1 MLSILSLILFD
12 MKKHLSALLIVS
24 CSFFVNAQRL
34 SYEAFGSITGIAY
47 SQEESPFWFN
57 SNQRGRIVESSN
69 ISALFSTKATYQIS
83 ENTNL
88 EIGLGGL
95 FHDGYTEELQ
105 LDESYLGFQNN
116 WLLAHI
122 GRKQK
127 IELYRGLSATNQNI
141 LWSLNARPLPG
152 ISFQTKKP
160 VYFWKSAGLA
170 FEASLEEFITD
181 DERYVVDTRVHHKS
195 FHLVIDKIPN
205 FEIKLGLQHFAQ
217 WAGTSPDFGKLPG
230 SFSDYLDVFLGQEGN
245 VDVGGQEVNALGNQL
260 GSYEIYIITTV
271 SDYKVQI
278 LYNHL
283 FEDKSGMLLRNTPDG
298 RYGIYIEDPE
308 QGKLVDAFMYE
319 FYYTR
324 NQSKNFP
331 TSDGEDN
338 YFNNNLYRSGWT
350 YENRILGVPF
360 ITLDENRFRV
370 NNNKIIAHHIG
381 VSGTV
386 FNKLPYKLLSS
397 YRKNYGG
404 KGQDKLNSSILSTY
418 VDLKVWQN
426 LVDVNVQIG
435 ADINSIDSPNFGGGV
450 QLSKKFF

>member
-1 MLSILSLILFD
+1 MKLKLPLIL
-12 MKKHLSALLIVS
+12 LLLVFIK
-24 CSFFVNAQRL
+24 VNAQQVEL
-34 SYEAFGSITGIAY
+34 SGSVTAKGIIY
-47 SQEESPFWFN
+47 SGDESPFWIHKN
-57 SNQRGRIVESSN
+57 NRGRVDELTN
-69 ISALFSTKATYQIS
+69 ISGWVSGLATYKMS
-83 ENTNL
+83 KNAGFEL
-88 EIGLGGL
+88 GLGAL
-95 FHDGYTEELQ
+95 YQDGFTDELQ

-116 WLLAHI
+116 WLQAHV

-127 IELYRGLSATNQNI
+127 TELYNGLSATNRNI

-152 ISFQTKKP
+152 ISFQTKHP
-160 VYFWKSAGLA
+160 IYFWKNAGLA

-181 DERYVVDTRVHHKS
+181 DHRYVEDTRVHHKS
-195 FHLVIDKIPN
+195 FHLVFDKTQN
-205 FEIKLGLQHFAQ
+205 FEIKIGLQHFAQ

-230 SFSDYLDVFLGQEGN
+230 SFSDYLDVFTGKEGN
-245 VDVGGQEVNALGNQL
+245 VDVGGQEINALGNQL
-260 GSYEIYIITTV
+260 GSYEIYLNTTV

-308 QGKLVDAFMYE
+308 PGKWVDAFMYE
-319 FYYTR
+319 LYYTK

-350 YENRILGVPF
+350 YEKRILGVPF

-381 VSGTV
+381 ISGTA
-386 FNKLPYKLLSS
+386 FDKLPYKLLGS

-404 KGQDKLNSSILSTY
+404 KGQDKLLSNILSTY
-418 VDLKVWQN
+418 LDLNVWQN
-426 LVDVNVQIG
+426 MVDVNVQVG
-435 ADINSIDSPNFGGGV
+435 ADFSSIASPKFGGSI
-450 QLSKKFF
+450 QLSKRIF

>member
-1 MLSILSLILFD
+1 
-12 MKKHLSALLIVS
+12 MKISLSAMLIIG
-24 CSFFVNAQRL
+24 CCLIIKAQQIE
-34 SYEAFGSITGIAY
+34 YDGYGSLNGIVY
-47 SQEESPFWFN
+47 SQEESPFWIH
-57 SNQRGRIVESSN
+57 SNQRGRIDETTRVSAFFSGKASYQFSEISS
-69 ISALFSTKATYQIS
+69 
-83 ENTNL
+83 L
-88 EIGLGGL
+88 EVGLGGL
-95 FHDGYTEELQ
+95 FHDGYTENVQ
-105 LDESYLGFQNN
+105 LDEFYLGFQNN
-116 WLLAHI
+116 WLIAHV

-127 IELYRGLSATNQNI
+127 AELYNGLSATNQNV

-152 ISFQTKKP
+152 ISFQTKRP
-160 VYFWKSAGLA
+160 IYFLKNAGLA

-181 DERYVVDTRVHHKS
+181 DDRYVEDTRVHHKS
-195 FHLVIDKIPN
+195 FHLVFDKIQN

-230 SFSDYLDVFLGQEGN
+230 SFSDYVDVITGQEGN

-260 GSYEIYIITTV
+260 GSYEIYINTTV

-278 LYNHL
+278 IYNHL

-308 QGKLVDAFMYE
+308 PGKWVDVFMYE
-319 FYYTR
+319 LFYTR

-360 ITLDENRFRV
+360 ITLDESRFRV
-370 NNNKIIAHHIG
+370 NNNKIIAHHVGI
-381 VSGTV
+381 SGKA
-386 FNKLPYKLLSS
+386 FDILPYKLLTS

-404 KGQDKLNSSILSTY
+404 KGQDKLISNILSSY

-426 LVDVNVQIG
+426 LVDVNIQAG
-435 ADINSIDSPNFGGGV
+435 ADLNSTDSPNFGAGV